1 MRGRNRRRP
10 PLAAPEPDRAANR
23 HRKRW
28 VGLLGCLSAIALIV
42 LVATLIAWWTQSGI
56 FAPPRHA
63 PVTDGVSSESPLP

>member
-1 MRGRNRRRP
+1 
-10 PLAAPEPDRAANR
+10 
-23 HRKRW
+23 